1 MVGLLQACRQ
11 SLMFLLQIIQ
21 IKAKVSF
28 HQENGEERSN
38 DLAKCCIENDILDT
52 IDLDTVLSNFAS
64 REKPKEVSFHNGSL
78 ILFGILR

>member
-1 MVGLLQACRQ
+1 MVR
-11 SLMFLLQIIQ
+11 
-21 IKAKVSF
+21 KD
-28 HQENGEERSN
+28 R
-38 DLAKCCIENDILDT
+38 IENDILDT